1 MKARASSSE
10 VEIAALP
17 APIGP
22 GAGEPVEDLAGI
34 GFRAVALV
42 FGKFGEG
49 GFIGHR
55 APQP

>member
-10 VEIAALP
+10 VEVAALP
-17 APIGP
+17 APVGP

-42 FGKFGEG
+42 FGKLGERL
-49 GFIGHR
+49 FIGDR

>member
-17 APIGP
+17 APVGP
-22 GAGEPVEDLAGI
+22 GAGETVEDLAGV
-34 GFRAVALV
+34 GFGAVALV
-42 FGKFGEG
+42 LGQLGQRL
-49 GFIGHR
+49 FIGDR